1 LAEYREYRDMD
12 AIQIMKKEETPDGW
26 RFVVEIGPDHN
37 KIGFSILICK
47 DYWIALTDGKYPP
60 EELLVRS
67 LRFLLQQEPKTSI
80 TRSFHLKDIQKRF
93 SGFEE
98 HIRALSSES
107 SSYLSFFPWHS
118 TSS

>member
-1 LAEYREYRDMD
+1 MEYREYRGMD
-12 AIQIMKKEETPDGW
+12 PVHVDKKEETVDGW

-37 KIGFSILICK
+37 KIGFSISICR

-67 LRFLLQQEPKTSI
+67 LRFLLRQEPKTSI

-93 SGFEE
+93 PGFEG
-98 HIRALSSES
+98 HIKALSSES
-107 SSYLSFFPWHS
+107 SSYLSFFSWHS